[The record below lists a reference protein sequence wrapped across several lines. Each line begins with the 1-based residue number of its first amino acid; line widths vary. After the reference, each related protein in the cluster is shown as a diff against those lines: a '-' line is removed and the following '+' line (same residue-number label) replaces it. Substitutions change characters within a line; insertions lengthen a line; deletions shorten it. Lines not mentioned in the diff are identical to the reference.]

1 MTKRK
6 VRSFLLIRC
15 GFKEDNGTFIA
26 SDRFGYIL
34 FGNVLIFAENPV
46 SEKPI
51 IVRMWKIRKIHVM
64 LRKGERVFIGM

>member
-6 VRSFLLIRC
+6 VRGFLSKC
-15 GFKEDNGTFIA
+15 GFREDNDIFIA

-46 SEKPI
+46 SDKPI
-51 IVRMWKIRKIHVM
+51 IVRMWNIRKIQIM
-64 LRKGERVFIGM
+64 LRQGERVFIGA

>member
-1 MTKRK
+1 MTNRK
-6 VRSFLLIRC
+6 VRRFLQSC
-15 GFKEDNGTFIA
+15 GFREADNTFIA

-34 FGNVLIFAENPV
+34 FGNVLIFAENPA

-51 IVRMWKIRKIHVM
+51 IVRMWNTRRIHFM